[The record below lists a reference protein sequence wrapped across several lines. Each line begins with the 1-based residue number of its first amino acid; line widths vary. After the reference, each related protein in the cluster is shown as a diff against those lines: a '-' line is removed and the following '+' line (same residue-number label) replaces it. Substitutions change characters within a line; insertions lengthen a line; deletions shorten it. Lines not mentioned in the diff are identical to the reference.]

1 MESNPEPLSVNGAG
15 ALAEPDPDAAG
26 DAFAAESLRAHDD
39 TQTDEAPAELAPQPE
54 PPNERLNPADT
65 LSPAVRR
72 LVRQYDLDITGV
84 HGTGP
89 AGRIRVSDVIGMLGS
104 RTDAGARTAEAAR
117 AAVEGRDD
125 DERPAAPQPFRTPEQ
140 SPTASAFAAPPA
152 TTVFECD
159 LSRVLGHRKQQR
171 RNNAELLLTS
181 YYLAACIEALKAVP
195 EVAPGRNGTPAALG
209 VWLHSSDGD
218 VRTTLIEPAEGSAAD
233 EQLRALDQALRAD
246 GSADLANAGLL
257 LHHYGLSGSLLAT
270 PTPLGEGH
278 AASLG
283 VGRVRREVVVKN
295 TDGEEAPRVAAMC
308 YVTLT
313 YAPDRIPLA
322 RANRFLAHL
331 VRTLESWPD

>member
-1 MESNPEPLSVNGAG
+1 MESNPEPLSVDGPD
-15 ALAEPDPDAAG
+15 ALAAANTDAAG
-26 DAFAAESLRAHDD
+26 DAFAAESLHVHDD
-39 TQTDEAPAELAPQPE
+39 MQTDEAPAELAPEAE
-54 PPNERLNPADT
+54 PQIERLNPADT

-72 LVRQYDLDITGV
+72 LVRQYDLDITGL

-89 AGRIRVSDVIGMLGS
+89 EGRIRVSDVIGMIGG
-104 RTDAGARTAEAAR
+104 RTDAGTRIAEAAR
-117 AAVEGRDD
+117 AAVEDRDE
-125 DERPAAPQPFRTPEQ
+125 DERPAPRPARPAEP
-140 SPTASAFAAPPA
+140 SPTANAAAQAAA

-159 LSRVLGHRKQQR
+159 LSRVLSHRKQQR
-171 RNNAELLLTS
+171 RNSVELLLTS

-195 EVAPGRNGTPAALG
+195 EVAPGRNGAPAALG
-209 VWLHSSDGD
+209 VLLHSSEGD
-218 VRTTLIEPAEGSAAD
+218 VRTTLIEAAD
-233 EQLRALDQALRAD
+233 NAASDDQLRALDQALRTDGCAD
-246 GSADLANAGLL
+246 VASAGLL

-283 VGRVRREVVVKN
+283 VGRVRREVVVKS
-295 TDGEEAPRVAAMC
+295 TDGEETPRIAAMC

-313 YAPDRIPLA
+313 YQPDRITLP

>member
-1 MESNPEPLSVNGAG
+1 MESNPDPLNADGSG
-15 ALAEPDPDAAG
+15 ALDAASTDAAG
-26 DAFAAESLRAHDD
+26 DAFAAESLHVHDD
-39 TQTDEAPAELAPQPE
+39 TQTDEAPAELTPQNE
-54 PPNERLNPADT
+54 PQNEPFNPADT

-72 LVRQYDLDITGV
+72 LVRQYDLDITGL

-89 AGRIRVSDVIGMLGS
+89 EGRIRVSDVIGMLGG

-117 AAVEGRDD
+117 AAVEDRDE
-125 DERPAAPQPFRTPEQ
+125 DERPAPQTVRPAET
-140 SPTASAFAAPPA
+140 SPTANTAATPAPA

-159 LSRVLGHRKQQR
+159 LSRVLSHRKQQR
-171 RNNAELLLTS
+171 RNNTELLLTS

-209 VWLHSSDGD
+209 VLLHSSEGD
-218 VRTTLIEPAEGSAAD
+218 VRTTLIEAAAD
-233 EQLRALDQALRAD
+233 AASDDQLRALDQALRTD
-246 GSADLANAGLL
+246 GSADLASAGLL

-270 PTPLGEGH
+270 PTPLGDGH

-283 VGRVRREVVVKN
+283 VGRVRREVVVKSA
-295 TDGEEAPRVAAMC
+295 DGEEAPRIAAMC

-313 YAPDRIPLA
+313 YLPDRIALP

-331 VRTLESWPD
+331 VRTLESWHD